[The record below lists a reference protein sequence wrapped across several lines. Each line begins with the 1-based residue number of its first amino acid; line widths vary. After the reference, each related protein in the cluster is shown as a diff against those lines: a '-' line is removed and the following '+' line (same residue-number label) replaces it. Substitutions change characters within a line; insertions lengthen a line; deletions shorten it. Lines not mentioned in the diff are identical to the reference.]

1 MSVRSNSFLVA
12 IAATLMSLAA
22 SAQAALL
29 QPLASFGGGDG
40 HLAPGDRAYLTTDNT
55 QRGLAY
61 NPATGN
67 LLLVN
72 RAGALSINVLNS
84 NTGDDLG
91 TLNQGS
97 GIITGGTFA
106 GSMIGVAE
114 DGAIYMGNL
123 TVQSTTSPFKIYRWA
138 NETSAAPTVAYSGDP
153 LAGSRIGDTFDVR
166 GSGTG
171 TRIAA
176 GFGSSPVVAGN
187 NSFALFTTADGS
199 AFTSS
204 AIAVGTTPPAAGD
217 FRLGITFLD
226 NDTVIGKQTAD
237 GRIVD
242 ITGAAT
248 GTLNTS
254 FQLDASSINP
264 MDFATVGGIP
274 VLAAV
279 NTSATGES
287 KLWVYNMTNP
297 SAPALLG
304 SLDNLPGASNT
315 NGNGTGQVRFGAMT
329 GNSAVI
335 YVLNTNNG
343 IQAIQLVVPE
353 PASLALIAVAAMIA
367 GGLIRRRS

>member
-1 MSVRSNSFLVA
+1 MKLPKYS
-12 IAATLMSLAA
+12 IPAALAA
-22 SAQAALL
+22 LVLAVCATAQAALL

-40 HLAPGDRAYLTTDNT
+40 HLAPTERAYLTTDNT

-61 NPATGN
+61 NATTGH

-72 RAGALSINVLNS
+72 RAGALSINVLDA
-84 NTGDDLG
+84 NTGADLG

-97 GIITGGTFA
+97 GIVTGGTFA
-106 GSMIGVAE
+106 GNMIGVAD

-123 TVQSTTSPFKIYRWA
+123 TVNSTTSPFKIYRWA
-138 NETSAAPTVAYSGDP
+138 NETSAAPTVAYTGDP

-171 TRIAA
+171 TRIVA
-176 GFGSSPVVAGN
+176 GFGSTPAVAGN

-199 AFTSS
+199 AYTSS
-204 AIAVGTTPPAAGD
+204 AIAVGSTPPAAGD

-226 NDTVIGKQTAD
+226 NDTVIGKQSAD

-248 GTLNTS
+248 GALNTS

-297 SAPALLG
+297 ATPALLG
-304 SLDNLPGASNT
+304 SLDNLPGASNANT
-315 NGNGTGQVRFGAMT
+315 NGTGQVRFGATT
-329 GNSAVI
+329 GNTAVI

-343 IQAIQLVVPE
+343 IQAFQLVVPE
-353 PASLALIAVAAMIA
+353 PTSMAMIAVAAMFV